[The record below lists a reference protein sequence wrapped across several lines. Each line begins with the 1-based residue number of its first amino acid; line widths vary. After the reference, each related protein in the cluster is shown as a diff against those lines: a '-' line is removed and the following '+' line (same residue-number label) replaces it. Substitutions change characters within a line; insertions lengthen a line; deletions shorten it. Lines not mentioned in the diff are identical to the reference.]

1 MKNIIHIIPTL
12 QNGGAETVLARIVE
26 EFSKNNVEQIV
37 ITLTGSTSD
46 FHYDSIKKHCR
57 VLDWKRNS
65 KSIEALLIEQSKT
78 PILAWMYPAIFF
90 AHKLKKSVE
99 N

>member
-37 ITLTGSTSD
+37 ITLQGINLMI
-46 FHYDSIKKHCR
+46 FIM
-57 VLDWKRNS
+57 
-65 KSIEALLIEQSKT
+65 IPSKT
-78 PILAWMYPAIFF
+78 YVEGFRLEK
-90 AHKLKKSVE
+90 KLQE
-99 N
+99 Y